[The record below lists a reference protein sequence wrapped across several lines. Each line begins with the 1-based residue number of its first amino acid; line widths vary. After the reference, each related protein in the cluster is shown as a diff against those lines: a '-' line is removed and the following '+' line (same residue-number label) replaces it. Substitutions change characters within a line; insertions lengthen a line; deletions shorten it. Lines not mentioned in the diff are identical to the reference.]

1 MSNLVDNYE
10 IRNNAILILRYNEK
24 KLNIFLK
31 TNIENTNKIKQINY
45 KLENLENSD
54 AINNV
59 VSNLKS
65 YINEL

>member
-1 MSNLVDNYE
+1 M
-10 IRNNAILILRYNEK
+10 K
-24 KLNIFLK
+24 KIKYFLK

-65 YINEL
+65 YINELWKEEI